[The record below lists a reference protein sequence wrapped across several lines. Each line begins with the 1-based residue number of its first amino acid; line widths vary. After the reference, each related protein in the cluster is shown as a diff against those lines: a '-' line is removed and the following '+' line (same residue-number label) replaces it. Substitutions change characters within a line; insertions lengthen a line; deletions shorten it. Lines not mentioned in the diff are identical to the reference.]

1 MVRYDSAL
9 INNLGLAMKRRQFEE
24 ADAAQRAQLDREL
37 RALEEEQAKAEA
49 LALQV

>member
-1 MVRYDSAL
+1 MNFDSEL
-9 INNLGLAMKRRQFEE
+9 INNIGLAMKRRQFEE

-37 RALEEEQAKAEA
+37 RELEEEQAKAEA